1 MILMEIAYDSRNQDL
16 DYLAEYLITKREITL
31 TEAKELI
38 YLIEEDE
45 ATVLQKIKS
54 GAMAKIAKLKEWY
67 NGKVAAAKAK
77 YAGSQLK
84 MILASIREQYLR
96 NLEKIKTEMA
106 VANKNVWSKTGK
118 MKSSVKAAYRTVP
131 KGGKIGI
138 AAAGLASVGGYA
150 LYKMNKNKQK
160 PVTSYKY

>member
-38 YLIEEDE
+38 VLIEDDE
-45 ATVLQKIKS
+45 ASAIQKVKQ

-67 NGKVAAAKAK
+67 NTKVAAAKAK

-84 MILASIREQYLR
+84 MMLASIKGQYLR
-96 NLEKIKTEMA
+96 NLEKIKSEMA
-106 VANKNVWSKTGK
+106 AANKNIWSRSGK
-118 MKSSVKAAYRTVP
+118 MKSSVKAAYRTIP
-131 KGGKIGI
+131 KSGKIGI
-138 AAAGLASVGGYA
+138 AAAGLASIGGYA
-150 LYKMNKNKQK
+150 AYKARKNKQARA
-160 PVTSYKY
+160 TT